1 MTSGPKKENQHA
13 MSDSDQQ
20 VAPSEPAPPD
30 QFDGQSQ
37 PAKPRKPKANR
48 SSRRKSGNRP
58 VNREGMRIDRS
69 GPRHQARIFA
79 MQSLFEHDM
88 TDHEL
93 PDILTRLTDE
103 EGEDL
108 PQPVAD
114 HAIRLVHGVRD
125 RLAEIDPY
133 ITVAA
138 PAFPIPQLASID
150 RSVLRLAVYELLFE
164 RDVPYRAVINEAVE
178 IAKRYG
184 GPSSGRF
191 VNGVLGTIVDRI
203 PESPATN

>member
-1 MTSGPKKENQHA
+1 
-13 MSDSDQQ
+13 
-20 VAPSEPAPPD
+20 V
-30 QFDGQSQ
+30 
-37 PAKPRKPKANR
+37 
-48 SSRRKSGNRP
+48 
-58 VNREGMRIDRS
+58 RIDRS

-88 TDHEL
+88 AEHDL

-108 PQPVAD
+108 PPPVAE
-114 HAIRLVHGVRD
+114 HAIRLARGVHD

-133 ITVAA
+133 ITDAA
-138 PAFPIPQLASID
+138 PAFPMPQLASID

-178 IAKRYG
+178 IAKRFG

-191 VNGVLGTIVDRI
+191 VNGVLGTVVNRI
-203 PESPATN
+203 PEPPATN

>member
-1 MTSGPKKENQHA
+1 
-13 MSDSDQQ
+13 
-20 VAPSEPAPPD
+20 
-30 QFDGQSQ
+30 
-37 PAKPRKPKANR
+37 
-48 SSRRKSGNRP
+48 
-58 VNREGMRIDRS
+58 
-69 GPRHQARIFA
+69 

-88 TDHEL
+88 AEHDL

-108 PQPVAD
+108 PPPVAE
-114 HAIRLVHGVRD
+114 HAIRLARGVHD

-133 ITVAA
+133 ITDAA
-138 PAFPIPQLASID
+138 PAFPMPQLASID

-178 IAKRYG
+178 IAKRFG

-191 VNGVLGTIVDRI
+191 VNGVLGTIVNRI
-203 PESPATN
+203 PEPPTTN